1 MIAKIKSRVDFS
13 GIVNYA
19 NNVKEK
25 SARVIGS
32 NGVLLVDNR
41 TIAGSFQAQLR
52 IPDANGRLHHLGKPV
67 KHISI
72 AFSPE
77 DITRFPD
84 NEVGDRFMA
93 QLAEEWMRE
102 MGIDPE
108 NTQYII
114 ARHFDK
120 EHPHCHLVFN
130 RIANDGSVI
139 SDSNERF
146 RNEEACRR
154 IKKRHSLTF
163 GSSRSQRINPDRLR
177 KYEAEKL
184 YIRKIVLDNLARSKG
199 WETFA
204 RLLEQNGVTLSF
216 CTDEK
221 TGRIRGVAYGHDG
234 FRISGS
240 KLGQHGKYTYGN
252 LSKQLGKYDLRPE
265 IVSRP
270 VFIRERKIV
279 YIPIVRYVEILAS
292 LRPLVSNTYGSRSA
306 NREHEVGRRGRSR
319 ERIDDH
325 IEEETTSYKFKM

>member
-25 SARVIGS
+25 TARVIGS

-41 TIAGSFQAQLR
+41 TIADSFQAQLR
-52 IPDANGRLHHLGKPV
+52 TPDANGRLHHLVKPV

-77 DITRFPD
+77 DIARFPD
-84 NEVGDRFMA
+84 NEDGDRFMA

-130 RIANDGSVI
+130 RIANDGFVI

-154 IKKRHSLTF
+154 IKKRHGLIF

-177 KYEAEKL
+177 RYEAEKL
-184 YIRKIVLDNLARSKG
+184 YIRKIVLDNLARSKD

-204 RLLEQNGVTLSF
+204 RLLEQDGVTLSF
-216 CTDEK
+216 CTDEN
-221 TGRIRGVAYGHDG
+221 TGRIRGVAYEHDG

-252 LSKQLGKYDLRPE
+252 LSKQLGKYDLNPE

-270 VFIRERKIV
+270 EFIRERKIV

-292 LRPLVSNTYGSRSA
+292 LRPLIGNTSGSRGA
-306 NREHEVGRRGRSR
+306 NREHEVGRRGRSW

>member
-13 GIVNYA
+13 GIINYA

-41 TIAGSFQAQLR
+41 TIADSFQAQLR
-52 IPDANGRLHHLGKPV
+52 IPDANGRLHRLGKPV

-84 NEVGDRFMA
+84 NEDGDRFMA
-93 QLAEEWMRE
+93 LLAEEWMRE

-146 RNEEACRR
+146 CNEEACRR

-163 GSSRSQRINPDRLR
+163 GSSRSQRINPNRLR

-184 YIRKIVLDNLARSKG
+184 YIRKIVLDNLDRSKD

-204 RLLEQNGVTLSF
+204 RLLEQDGIALSF

-221 TGRIRGVAYGHDG
+221 TGRIRGVAYEHGG

-252 LSKQLGKYDLRPE
+252 LCKQLGKYDLKPE

-270 VFIRERKIV
+270 EFISERKIV
-279 YIPIVRYVEILAS
+279 YIPIVRYVEIFAS
-292 LRPLVSNTYGSRSA
+292 LRPLIGNTCGSRSA
-306 NREHEVGRRGRSR
+306 NREHEVGRRGRR
-319 ERIDDH
+319 WERIDDH

>member
-41 TIAGSFQAQLR
+41 SIADSFQAQLR
-52 IPDANGRLHHLGKPV
+52 IPDANGRIHHLSKPV

-77 DITRFPD
+77 DAARFPD
-84 NEVGDRFMA
+84 NEDGDRFMA
-93 QLAEEWMRE
+93 QLAEEWMKE
-102 MGIDPE
+102 MVIDPE

-120 EHPHCHLVFN
+120 QHPHFHLVFN

-139 SDSNERF
+139 SDSNEKF

-154 IKKRHSLTF
+154 IKKRRGLTF
-163 GSSRSQRINPDRLR
+163 GNSRSQRINPNRLR

-184 YIRKIVLDNLARSKG
+184 HIRKIVLDNIARSKD
-199 WETFA
+199 WDTFA
-204 RLLEQNGVTLSF
+204 KLLERDSIALSF

-221 TGRIRGVAYGHDG
+221 TGKIRGIAYEHGD

-252 LSKQLGKYDLRPE
+252 LCKQLGKYDLKPEIATRPE
-265 IVSRP
+265 
-270 VFIRERKIV
+270 FIKERKIV
-279 YIPIVRYVEILAS
+279 YIPVVRYIEILTH
-292 LRPLVSNTYGSRSA
+292 LRQLSANAGGPRGA
-306 NREHEVGRRGRSR
+306 NREHEVGRRQSW

-325 IEEETTSYKFKM
+325 IEEETTSYKFKL

>member
-41 TIAGSFQAQLR
+41 TIADSFQTQLR
-52 IPDANGRLHHLGKPV
+52 IPDAKGRLHHLGKPV

-77 DITRFPD
+77 DIARFPD
-84 NEVGDRFMA
+84 NEDGDRFMT
-93 QLAEEWMRE
+93 QLAEEWMRK
-102 MGIDPE
+102 MGIGPE
-108 NTQYII
+108 ITQYII

-154 IKKRHSLTF
+154 IKKRHGLIF

-177 KYEAEKL
+177 KYDAEKL
-184 YIRKIVLDNLARSKG
+184 YIRKIVLDNLDRSKD

-204 RLLEQNGVTLSF
+204 RLLEQDGVTLSF

-221 TGRIRGVAYGHDG
+221 TGRIRGVAYEHDG

-252 LSKQLGKYDLRPE
+252 LSKQLGNYDLKPE

-270 VFIRERKIV
+270 EFIRERKIV
-279 YIPIVRYVEILAS
+279 YIPIVRYIEILAG
-292 LRPLVSNTYGSRSA
+292 LRPLVDNTCGSRGA
-306 NREHEVGRRGRSR
+306 NREHEVGRRGRSW

>member
-32 NGVLLVDNR
+32 NGVLLVDNH
-41 TIAGSFQAQLR
+41 TIADSFQAQLH
-52 IPDANGRLHHLGKPV
+52 IPDSSGRIHHLGKPV

-77 DITRFPD
+77 DADRFPD
-84 NEVGDRFMA
+84 NEEGDRFMA
-93 QLAEEWMRE
+93 KLAEEWMRE
-102 MGIDPE
+102 MGIAPE
-108 NTQYII
+108 DTQYII

-130 RIANDGSVI
+130 RIGNDGSVI

-154 IKKRHSLTF
+154 IKRRHGLTF
-163 GSSRSQRINPDRLR
+163 GCSRSQRINPDRLR

-184 YIRKIVLDNLARSKG
+184 HIRKIVLDNLARSKD
-199 WETFA
+199 WATFA
-204 RLLEQNGVTLSF
+204 KLLEQDGIALSF

-221 TGRIRGVAYGHDG
+221 TGRIRGVAYEHDG

-240 KLGQHGKYTYGN
+240 KLGQHGKFTYGN
-252 LSKQLGKYDLRPE
+252 LCKQLGRMNEKPDIATRPE
-265 IVSRP
+265 
-270 VFIRERKIV
+270 FIRERKIV
-279 YIPIVRYVEILAS
+279 YIPVVRYIEILTH
-292 LRPLVSNTYGSRSA
+292 LRPLAANAGGSQSA
-306 NREHEVGRRGRSR
+306 NREYEVGRRGRSWQ
-319 ERIDDH
+319 RIDDH
-325 IEEETTSYKFKM
+325 IEEETTSYKLKL